1 MYYLFADPK
10 VRHYFQVP
18 SWRVFQGGNHMSSER
33 RFILEYTI
41 EEYASNFSWVAS
53 TVYSC
58 QDVCV
63 CVVSSFSHTIG
74 TTLPLFLA
82 KNSKVLCYKP
92 LSRCCSYNCFLKA
105 IQSSFLHCLVKYL
118 PSSFLSC
125 VG

>member
-1 MYYLFADPK
+1 MYYLFEDLK
-10 VRHYFQVP
+10 VRHCFQVP
-18 SWRVFQGGNHMSSER
+18 SWRVFQSSNHTSSELH
-33 RFILEYTI
+33 FSCKYTV
-41 EEYASNFSWVAS
+41 EESASNLSWVAS

-63 CVVSSFSHTIG
+63 FSSFSPTVG
-74 TTLPLFLA
+74 TTLPQFLA